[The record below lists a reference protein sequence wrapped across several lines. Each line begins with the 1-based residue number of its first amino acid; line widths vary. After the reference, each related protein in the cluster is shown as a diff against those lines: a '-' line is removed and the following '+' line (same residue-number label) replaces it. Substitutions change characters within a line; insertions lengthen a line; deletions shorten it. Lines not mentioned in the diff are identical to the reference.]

1 MSKLDISQFTLET
14 YPCPICG
21 GEKHKR
27 LYLIQDFQVVRCSTC
42 SMTFVNP
49 RIKSEQIFDVYR
61 HEYFDRRQ
69 DGYNGYESIADLR
82 IQTFE
87 KWYRDIAPYFID
99 DCIPEDLPKSLHTK
113 TSHKRLALDIG
124 CAAGYFLDILQ
135 ANHWQSEGIELD
147 RRMYALLIEKGY
159 DVSNEPLEHFTSSHQ
174 YNLITMFDVIEHLP
188 ELQKDFAKISSLLLP
203 KGLLALSTPNIDSFQ
218 HRLFRSRWFQ
228 FKPIEHLYYFSPTTL
243 TQLADDHGLHVEFM
257 QKSGQYSNIPF
268 IVDRLK
274 HYGFT
279 NLAKLFIFLV
289 KLLRL
294 ENLNWYADTG
304 SIFVVFRKI

>member
-1 MSKLDISQFTLET
+1 
-14 YPCPICG
+14 
-21 GEKHKR
+21 
-27 LYLIQDFQVVRCSTC
+27 
-42 SMTFVNP
+42 MTFVNP
-49 RIKSEQIFDVYR
+49 RIKNEQIFDVYR

-69 DGYNGYESIADLR
+69 DGYSGYESIADLR

-87 KWYRDIAPYFID
+87 KWYRDIAPY
-99 DCIPEDLPKSLHTK
+99 CISEDSLT
-113 TSHKRLALDIG
+113 TLNATTLYQGSALDIG

-135 ANHWQSEGIELD
+135 TNHWQSEGIELD

-159 DVSNEPLEHFTSSHQ
+159 DVSNEPLEHFTSLHQ

-218 HRLFRSRWFQ
+218 HRLFRNRWFQ

-243 TQLADDHGLHVEFM
+243 TRLAAEHGLQVEFI

-274 HYGFT
+274 HYGFA
-279 NLAKLFIFLV
+279 NLARLFIFLV

>member
-1 MSKLDISQFTLET
+1 
-14 YPCPICG
+14 
-21 GEKHKR
+21 
-27 LYLIQDFQVVRCSTC
+27 
-42 SMTFVNP
+42 MTFVNP
-49 RIKSEQIFDVYR
+49 RIKNEQIFDVYR

-87 KWYRDIAPYFID
+87 KWYRDIAPY
-99 DCIPEDLPKSLHTK
+99 CIHQNLHNG
-113 TSHKRLALDIG
+113 LALDIG

-147 RRMYALLIEKGY
+147 RRMYALLVEQGY
-159 DVSNEPLEHFTSSHQ
+159 AVTNEPLEYFTSLHQ

-203 KGLLALSTPNIDSFQ
+203 NGLLALSTPNIDSLQ
-218 HRLFRSRWFQ
+218 HRLFRNRWFQ
-228 FKPIEHLYYFSPTTL
+228 FKPVEHLYYFSPITL
-243 TQLADDHGLHVEFM
+243 TRLAADHGLYVEFM

-274 HYGFT
+274 HYGFA
-279 NLAKLFIFLV
+279 NLARLFIFLV
-289 KLLRL
+289 KVLRL

-304 SIFVVFRKI
+304 SIFVIFRKI